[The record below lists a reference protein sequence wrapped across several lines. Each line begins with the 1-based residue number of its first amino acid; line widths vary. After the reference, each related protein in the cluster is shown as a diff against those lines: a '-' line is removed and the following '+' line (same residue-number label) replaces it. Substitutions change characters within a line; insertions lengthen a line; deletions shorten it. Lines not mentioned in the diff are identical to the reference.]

1 MTHWW
6 PVVSVLVVVVL
17 LSACSSAA
25 AMELTIL
32 ARASDLVTPAADVYN
47 KITKDKRKDITVTVV
62 PGDLQKF
69 ITMMAG
75 AAGPDMVDID
85 LIDSPQIM
93 SQNLLQPLTPF
104 TSRESSRFLA
114 GFIPDMVRLGK
125 WRGVQYMLPFQSDN
139 SMMFYNEARL
149 LEAGIQARGPRTWD
163 EFVQVAKKAT
173 RPDQD
178 AYGMEALPKW
188 GGSEFWFLFL
198 PFVWANGGDIFDEDS
213 TASRINSRYTEEA
226 MQFWYDLKYTFQ
238 VTRPEARGDMFY
250 AGKDAFI
257 FAGSWE
263 VPNIKRSNPDLQWSV
278 APLPTQRADQQP
290 SSFVG
295 GDLIGISSTT
305 KNAVEAWGFLR
316 FLVSERVQVGVISD
330 LKPMPVHA
338 DFIANNPFFRAE
350 PRYLEFAKAANIG
363 RTPYCI
369 PYRQLVPPISAVF
382 GDVLMNT
389 IPIRE
394 ALAKMEH
401 LINTKLAEAR

>member
-1 MTHWW
+1 MTRRW
-6 PVVSVLVVVVL
+6 PIFCALVAVFL
-17 LSACSSAA
+17 TPCSSVTAT
-25 AMELTIL
+25 ELTIL
-32 ARASDLVTPAADVYN
+32 ARASDLVTPAAEVYN
-47 KITKDKRKDITVTVV
+47 KIAKEEHKDVTVTVV

-69 ITMMAG
+69 LTMMAG

-85 LIDSPQIM
+85 LIDSPHIM
-93 SQNLLQPLTPF
+93 SQGLLQPLTPF
-104 TSRESSRFLA
+104 ISREPSRFIA
-114 GFIPDMVRLGK
+114 GFIPDMVRLGT
-125 WRGVQYMLPFQSDN
+125 WRGVQYMVPFQSDN

-149 LEAGIQARGPRTWD
+149 LEAGIQARGPRTWV

-188 GGSEFWFLFL
+188 GGGEFWFLFL
-198 PFVWANGGDIFDEDS
+198 PFVWANGGDIFNEDS
-213 TASRINSRYTEEA
+213 TASRINSPQTEEA
-226 MQFWYDLKYTFQ
+226 MQFWYDLKYTYQ
-238 VTRPEARGDMFY
+238 VTRPEPRGDMFY

-278 APLPTQRADQQP
+278 APLPTQRADERP

-305 KNAVEAWGFLR
+305 RNAVEAWAFLR
-316 FLVSERVQVGVISD
+316 FLVSEKVQVSIISD

-338 DFIANNPFFRAE
+338 DFIASNPFFRAE

-369 PYRQLVPPISAVF
+369 PYRQLVPPISQVF
-382 GDVLMNT
+382 GDVLISQT
-389 IPIRE
+389 PIRE
-394 ALAKMEH
+394 ALLKMEH
-401 LINTKLAEAR
+401 LINTKLAEVR